1 MRNRNLV
8 IVAILSIIAST
19 ITGIL
24 VSTYAQQVNAQNQTG
39 STSSRYLGTNSIK
52 NNPSAVAANSN
63 WTGSIQLSSTLSQ
76 TIESKVHTSLSNAI
90 AVAEK
95 TVGANSHAT
104 SGRLTAENG
113 FLVYSV
119 WIRNPT
125 NNSLH
130 RIIVD
135 AGNGKVLA
143 NEQPSMM
150 GYYHHGFGRDGDGI
164 GRHLGFMD
172 SHNRGM
178 FMHQNLDDYQGALV
192 NQGLI

>member
-19 ITGIL
+19 IAGIL

-39 STSSRYLGTNSIK
+39 STSSSSTNLIK
-52 NNPSAVAANSN
+52 NNPSAGAANSN

-90 AVAEK
+90 TVAEK
-95 TVGANSHAT
+95 TVDANSHAT

-119 WIRNPT
+119 WVRNPT

-143 NEQPSMM
+143 NQQPSLM
-150 GYYHHGFGRDGDGI
+150 GYYHHGFGRGGI

-172 SHNRGM
+172 NHNRGM

>member
-8 IVAILSIIAST
+8 IVAILSIIASI

-24 VSTYAQQVNAQNQTG
+24 VSTYAQQVNARNQTG
-39 STSSRYLGTNSIK
+39 STSSSTSIKLIK
-52 NNPSAVAANSN
+52 NNPSAGAANSN

-76 TIESKVHTSLSNAI
+76 TIESRVRTSLSNAI
-90 AVAEK
+90 TVAEK

-119 WIRNPT
+119 WVRNPT

-130 RIIVD
+130 RIIID

-143 NEQPSMM
+143 NQQPSLM
-150 GYYHHGFGRDGDGI
+150 GYYHHGFGRGGI
-164 GRHLGFMD
+164 GRHLGFMG

>member
-8 IVAILSIIAST
+8 IVAILSIIASI

-24 VSTYAQQVNAQNQTG
+24 VSTYAQQVNARNQTG
-39 STSSRYLGTNSIK
+39 STSSSTSTNSIK

-119 WIRNPT
+119 WVRNPT

-130 RIIVD
+130 RLIVD

-143 NEQPSMM
+143 NQQPSLM
-150 GYYHHGFGRDGDGI
+150 GYYHHGFGHGGI
-164 GRHLGFMD
+164 GRHLGFMG

-178 FMHQNLDDYQGALV
+178 FMHQNLDEYQGTLV

>member
-39 STSSRYLGTNSIK
+39 STSSSTSTSTNSIK
-52 NNPSAVAANSN
+52 NNPSAGAANSN

-90 AVAEK
+90 TVAEK

-119 WIRNPT
+119 WVRNPT
-125 NNSLH
+125 SNSLH

-143 NEQPSMM
+143 NEQPSLM
-150 GYYHHGFGRDGDGI
+150 GYYHHGFGRGGI
-164 GRHLGFMD
+164 GRHLGFMG
-172 SHNRGM
+172 SYNREI
-178 FMHQNLDDYQGALV
+178 FMHQNFDYQGALV

>member
-1 MRNRNLV
+1 M
-8 IVAILSIIAST
+8 VAILSIIAST
-19 ITGIL
+19 ISGIL

-39 STSSRYLGTNSIK
+39 TTSSDSSTNSIK
-52 NNPSAVAANSN
+52 NNPSAGAANSN
-63 WTGSIQLSSTLSQ
+63 WTGSIRLSSTLSQ
-76 TIESKVHTSLSNAI
+76 TIESRVHTSLSNAI
-90 AVAEK
+90 TVAEK

-104 SGRLTAENG
+104 YGRLTAENG

-143 NEQPSMM
+143 NQQPSLM
-150 GYYHHGFGRDGDGI
+150 GYYHHGFGRGSI
-164 GRHLGFMD
+164 GRHLGFMG

>member
-39 STSSRYLGTNSIK
+39 STSSSTSTNSIK

-119 WIRNPT
+119 WVRNPT

-164 GRHLGFMD
+164 GSHLGFMD

-178 FMHQNLDDYQGALV
+178 FMHQNLDDYQGTLV

>member
-24 VSTYAQQVNAQNQTG
+24 VSIYAQQVNAQNQTG
-39 STSSRYLGTNSIK
+39 SISSSTSTSTNSIK
-52 NNPSAVAANSN
+52 NNPSAGAANSN

-90 AVAEK
+90 TVAEK

-119 WIRNPT
+119 WVRNPT
-125 NNSLH
+125 SNSLH

-143 NEQPSMM
+143 NEQPSLME
-150 GYYHHGFGRDGDGI
+150 YYHHGFGRGGI
-164 GRHLGFMD
+164 GRHLGFMG
-172 SHNRGM
+172 SHNREI
-178 FMHQNLDDYQGALV
+178 FMHQNFDYQGALV

>member
-1 MRNRNLV
+1 MTL
-8 IVAILSIIAST
+8 AILSIIASI

-24 VSTYAQQVNAQNQTG
+24 VSTYAQQVNARNQTG
-39 STSSRYLGTNSIK
+39 STSSSTITKSIK
-52 NNPSAVAANSN
+52 NNPSAGAANSN

-76 TIESKVHTSLSNAI
+76 TIESRVRTSLSNAI
-90 AVAEK
+90 TVAEK

-104 SGRLTAENG
+104 SGRLAAENG

-119 WIRNPT
+119 WVRNPT

-130 RIIVD
+130 RIIID

-143 NEQPSMM
+143 NQQPSLM
-150 GYYHHGFGRDGDGI
+150 GYYHHGFGRGGI
-164 GRHLGFMD
+164 GRHLGFMG

>member
-39 STSSRYLGTNSIK
+39 STSSSSLTSTNSIK
-52 NNPSAVAANSN
+52 NNPSAGAANSN

-90 AVAEK
+90 TVAEK
-95 TVGANSHAT
+95 TIGANSYAT

-119 WIRNPT
+119 WVRNPT

-135 AGNGKVLA
+135 AGNGKVLV
-143 NEQPSMM
+143 NQQPSLM
-150 GYYHHGFGRDGDGI
+150 GYYHHGFGSGGI
-164 GRHLGFMD
+164 GRHLGFMG

>member
-8 IVAILSIIAST
+8 IVAILWIIAST

-39 STSSRYLGTNSIK
+39 STSGSTSTSANSIK

-95 TVGANSHAT
+95 TVGTNSHAT

-119 WIRNPT
+119 WVKNPT

-150 GYYHHGFGRDGDGI
+150 GYYHHGFGRDGI
-164 GRHLGFMD
+164 GRHLGFMG
-172 SHNRGM
+172 SHNRGI
-178 FMHQNLDDYQGALV
+178 FMRQNFDYQGALV

>member
-19 ITGIL
+19 ISGIL

-39 STSSRYLGTNSIK
+39 STSSGSSTNSIM
-52 NNPSAVAANSN
+52 NNPSAGAANSN

-90 AVAEK
+90 TVAEK

-119 WIRNPT
+119 WVRNPT

-143 NEQPSMM
+143 NQQPSLM
-150 GYYHHGFGRDGDGI
+150 GDYHHGFGRGGI
-164 GRHLGFMD
+164 GRHLGFMG

>member
-39 STSSRYLGTNSIK
+39 STSSSSITSTSSIK
-52 NNPSAVAANSN
+52 NNPSAGAANSD
-63 WTGSIQLSSTLSQ
+63 WTGSIRLSSTLSQ

-90 AVAEK
+90 TVAEK
-95 TVGANSHAT
+95 TVGANSYAT

-119 WIRNPT
+119 WVRNPT

-135 AGNGKVLA
+135 AGNGKVLV
-143 NEQPSMM
+143 NQQPSLM
-150 GYYHHGFGRDGDGI
+150 GYYHHGFGSGGI
-164 GRHLGFMD
+164 GRHLGFMG

>member
-8 IVAILSIIAST
+8 LVAILSIIAST

-24 VSTYAQQVNAQNQTG
+24 VSTYSQQVNAQNQTG
-39 STSSRYLGTNSIK
+39 STSTITSITSNNSIK
-52 NNPSAVAANSN
+52 NNPSAGAAYSN

-90 AVAEK
+90 TVAEK
-95 TVGANSHAT
+95 TVDANSHAT

-119 WIRNPT
+119 WVRNPT
-125 NNSLH
+125 SNSLH

-143 NEQPSMM
+143 NEQPSLM
-150 GYYHHGFGRDGDGI
+150 GYYHHGFGRGGI
-164 GRHLGFMD
+164 GRHLGFMGI
-172 SHNRGM
+172 HNRGM
-178 FMHQNLDDYQGALV
+178 FMHQNFDYQGALV

>member
-8 IVAILSIIAST
+8 IVAILSIIASI

-24 VSTYAQQVNAQNQTG
+24 VSTYAQQVNARNQTG
-39 STSSRYLGTNSIK
+39 STSSSTSIKLIK
-52 NNPSAVAANSN
+52 NNPSAGAANSN

-76 TIESKVHTSLSNAI
+76 TIESRVRTSLSNAI
-90 AVAEK
+90 TVAEK

-130 RIIVD
+130 RIIID

-143 NEQPSMM
+143 NQQPSLM

-164 GRHLGFMD
+164 GRNLGFMD
-172 SHNRGM
+172 SHNRRM
-178 FMHQNLDDYQGALV
+178 FMHQDLDDY
-192 NQGLI
+192 

>member
-8 IVAILSIIAST
+8 LVAILSIIAST
-19 ITGIL
+19 ITGIF

-39 STSSRYLGTNSIK
+39 STSTSTSNNSIK
-52 NNPSAVAANSN
+52 NNPSAGAANSN

-90 AVAEK
+90 TVAEK

-119 WIRNPT
+119 WVRNPT

-143 NEQPSMM
+143 NQQPSLM
-150 GYYHHGFGRDGDGI
+150 GYYHHGFGRGGI

-172 SHNRGM
+172 NHNRGM